1 MSNTVDIDGPLYIEV
16 NKIWEEVY
24 VIVCGTRL
32 QAFKRIRDDVPAS
45 RQNKSET
52 VVMQVKENILTC
64 VLSHNIVLKTVSCIV
79 TDCQFPFHTSVRYLS
94 QRM

>member
-52 VVMQVKENILTC
+52 VVMQVKGNALAY
-64 VLSHNIVLKTVSCIV
+64 VLLFAK
-79 TDCQFPFHTSVRYLS
+79 FRS
-94 QRM
+94 QHCLLHYD